1 MAFDKSKFI
10 PRFVEEAREH
20 LRALSSGLVS
30 LEKAPDDAETLN
42 GIFRSAH
49 TIKGSARMMKL
60 IPISELAHKLEDT
73 LDGLRSNR
81 VVPEQGLSDLLFR
94 TIDAIEAMLDAVDA
108 GRPLDDPPADLVAA
122 LEQAAAGEPVPP
134 SAPATETETET
145 AAEPAAPAADAP
157 PDTPSAPDPAAPAI
171 LEAEPA
177 ESPAPSAPPAPEAV
191 PSSSPGP
198 PADGV
203 IRPTGTVR
211 INADKLDELIKLMG
225 EIVSGHTRAEQR
237 LVEIRE
243 LEKLARR
250 QAALLPDSPDRVTE
264 RGWEEIR
271 ASARALHEAAQS
283 FLTAYKED
291 VNVSGLL
298 TSDLQERAIRMRMMP
313 LATIFDPLGRTV
325 RNLARGLDKAVD
337 LVIEGAETELDKKII
352 EKIGD
357 PLLHMIRNSIDHGIE
372 PSAERRAAGKPER
385 GTLRI
390 RAGYEGGNVLIEL
403 SDDGAGIPVAAL
415 KEKADRKGLPAAT
428 DLSTVTESELVN
440 LIFVPGLSTSE
451 LITDISGRGVGM
463 DVVKR
468 NIEDLKGS
476 IQVRT
481 HAGAGTTIQLR
492 LPLTMAVIH
501 VLFITVSGMTFTVPA
516 NFIEE
521 IIRADASSLIR
532 VVGRKAV
539 KVREEIIP
547 VVRLHDVLNL
557 PAPEPNGSGAEDT
570 PLLILITSMGS
581 EKLGLVVDALINE
594 ADVVIKPLP
603 PHMADVQMV
612 SGAIVSGT
620 NEIFNVLHPPKIIEA
635 ARDLRRG
642 APVPTAGEP
651 EAPARKLQI
660 LVVDDSVSTREI
672 EKSILESYGYAVD
685 LAGDGMEGLERA
697 RGGHYDLVITDVE
710 MPRLDGFSLTETL
723 RSETEYAQT
732 PIILVTS
739 LDRESDKRRGIQVG
753 ADAYIVKGGFDQST
767 LMDAVRNLVG
777 RSEP

>member
-20 LRALSSGLVS
+20 VRALSSGLVR
-30 LEKAPDDAETLN
+30 LEKTPDDAEILN
-42 GIFRSAH
+42 AIFRSAH
-49 TIKGSARMMKL
+49 TIKGSSRMMKL
-60 IPISELAHKLEDT
+60 IPISELAHQLEGTLDT
-73 LDGLRSNR
+73 LRSGR
-81 VVPEQGLSDLLFR
+81 AAPGQGLSDLLFR
-94 TIDAIEAMLDAVDA
+94 AADAIEAMLDAVESGQA
-108 GRPLDDPPADLVAA
+108 LDEAPADLVAA
-122 LEQAAAGEPVPP
+122 LEQAAAGEPVAP
-134 SAPATETETET
+134 SAKGTSERQTSEVSQKLGNLGGPAV
-145 AAEPAAPAADAP
+145 
-157 PDTPSAPDPAAPAI
+157 PSSR
-171 LEAEPA
+171 EAEPA
-177 ESPAPSAPPAPEAV
+177 EPPAPPES
-191 PSSSPGP
+191 PSSEVTPPASPGQQP
-198 PADGV
+198 G
-203 IRPTGTVR
+203 GTVR

-250 QAALLPDSPDRVTE
+250 QAALPAESPARITD

-271 ASARALHEAAQS
+271 GSARALHEAVQS
-283 FLTAYKED
+283 FLSAYKED

-325 RNLARGLDKAVD
+325 RNLARSLDKAVD

-415 KEKADRKGLPAAT
+415 KEKAGRKGLMPVT

-440 LIFVPGLSTSE
+440 LIFIPGISTSE

-481 HAGAGTTIQLR
+481 RAGAGTTIQIR

-501 VLFITVSGMTFTVPA
+501 VLFITVSG
-516 NFIEE
+516 
-521 IIRADASSLIR
+521 
-532 VVGRKAV
+532 
-539 KVREEIIP
+539 
-547 VVRLHDVLNL
+547 
-557 PAPEPNGSGAEDT
+557 
-570 PLLILITSMGS
+570 
-581 EKLGLVVDALINE
+581 
-594 ADVVIKPLP
+594 
-603 PHMADVQMV
+603 
-612 SGAIVSGT
+612 
-620 NEIFNVLHPPKIIEA
+620 
-635 ARDLRRG
+635 
-642 APVPTAGEP
+642 
-651 EAPARKLQI
+651 
-660 LVVDDSVSTREI
+660 
-672 EKSILESYGYAVD
+672 
-685 LAGDGMEGLERA
+685 
-697 RGGHYDLVITDVE
+697 
-710 MPRLDGFSLTETL
+710 
-723 RSETEYAQT
+723 
-732 PIILVTS
+732 
-739 LDRESDKRRGIQVG
+739 
-753 ADAYIVKGGFDQST
+753 
-767 LMDAVRNLVG
+767 
-777 RSEP
+777 

>member
-20 LRALSSGLVS
+20 VRALSSGLVR
-30 LEKAPDDAETLN
+30 LEKTPDDAETLN
-42 GIFRSAH
+42 AIFRSAH
-49 TIKGSARMMKL
+49 TIKGSSRMMKL
-60 IPISELAHKLEDT
+60 IPISELAHQLEGTLDT
-73 LDGLRSNR
+73 LRSGR
-81 VVPEQGLSDLLFR
+81 AAPGQGLSDLLFR
-94 TIDAIEAMLDAVDA
+94 AADAIEAMLDAVESGQA
-108 GRPLDDPPADLVAA
+108 LDEAPADLVAA
-122 LEQAAAGEPVPP
+122 LEQAAAGEPVAP
-134 SAPATETETET
+134 SAKGTSERQTSEVSQKLGNLGGLAV
-145 AAEPAAPAADAP
+145 
-157 PDTPSAPDPAAPAI
+157 PSSR
-171 LEAEPA
+171 EAEPA
-177 ESPAPSAPPAPEAV
+177 EPPAPPES
-191 PSSSPGP
+191 PSSEVTPPASPGQQP
-198 PADGV
+198 G
-203 IRPTGTVR
+203 GTVR

-250 QAALLPDSPDRVTE
+250 QAALPAESPARITD

-271 ASARALHEAAQS
+271 GSARALHEAVQS
-283 FLTAYKED
+283 FLSAYKED

-325 RNLARGLDKAVD
+325 RNLARSLDKAVD

-403 SDDGAGIPVAAL
+403 SDDGAGIPVTAL
-415 KEKADRKGLPAAT
+415 KEKAGRKGLLPVT

-440 LIFVPGLSTSE
+440 LIFIPGISTSE

-481 HAGAGTTIQLR
+481 RAGAGTTIQIR

-521 IIRADASSLIR
+521 IIRAEASTLIR
-532 VVGRKAV
+532 VVDRKAV
-539 KVREEIIP
+539 KLREEIIP
-547 VVRLHDVLNL
+547 VVRLHDVLDL
-557 PAPEPNGSGAEDT
+557 PGDPTPPGPSPEDA

-581 EKLGLVVDALINE
+581 EKLGVVVDALLNE

-620 NEIFNVLHPPKIIEA
+620 NEIFNVLHMPKIIEA
-635 ARDLRRG
+635 ARDLRRA
-642 APVPTAGEP
+642 APAPAAEDAG
-651 EAPARKLQI
+651 APARKLQI

-697 RGGHYDLVITDVE
+697 RSGAYDLVITDIE
-710 MPRLDGFSLTETL
+710 MPRLDGFSLTQTL
-723 RSETEYAQT
+723 RSEAEYAQT

-767 LMDAVRNLVG
+767 LLDAVQNLVG
-777 RSEP
+777 RSGP